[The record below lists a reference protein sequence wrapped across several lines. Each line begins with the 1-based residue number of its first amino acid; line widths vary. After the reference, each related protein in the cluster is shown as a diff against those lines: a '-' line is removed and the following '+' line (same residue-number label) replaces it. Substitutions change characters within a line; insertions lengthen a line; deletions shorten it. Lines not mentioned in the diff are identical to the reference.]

1 MKKSIS
7 AFFIFLVVS
16 LSLNAKDYTV
26 SSPSGN
32 ISAVV
37 KVDGSTSMSIY
48 IKDVKVMED
57 CKIAMH
63 LSDST
68 TLGDNATIR
77 EYTRGTRPENINA
90 PFDRQSSF
98 QAS

>member
-37 KVDGSTSMSIY
+37 KGDGGIY
-48 IKDVKVMED
+48 V
-57 CKIAMH
+57 H
-63 LSDST
+63 LHK
-68 TLGDNATIR
+68 R
-77 EYTRGTRPENINA
+77 C
-90 PFDRQSSF
+90 
-98 QAS
+98 